1 MGSASLMG
9 SILEAV
15 LESRANQPSEA
26 EVVLMQTPDGGR
38 VVQTAA
44 GLAFVSPRY
53 STTDQGEI
61 QRIMES
67 FGSIDPTAEKRR
79 EFENI
84 SLIGE
89 SPLAAATL
97 KASQGIP
104 FIGEYIPEM
113 VGAISPDARQKMEAI
128 QRATEEQAPGAS
140 LVARIAGSAPAAVFA
155 PGATGRSLANQAIRG
170 AGLAGLEA
178 GVSGF
183 GAAEGGFLD
192 RIGPATRDAAL
203 GFTLGGLF
211 SGAASLLTRGATSRR
226 QTDAAIKEISNK
238 LNVSPGAGM
247 IIANTIRNGGTLED
261 ALSAIQRAGDSGM
274 LADASLATRNLL
286 DAVMTLGA
294 TGEASAIGREAVEGR
309 ASEMSA
315 QLGRMMDEVLGAA
328 PTGKRTIIETIM
340 GRSQDA
346 RNAAYKAAYSSPIDY
361 TSPAGEEILRI
372 VNRIPSQ
379 HLNKAIKDAN
389 DLMQL
394 EGITGRQIQATI
406 LDDGSVVFKE
416 QPNVIQ
422 LDFLKKGLQN
432 IAYGSEFFDPIMQR
446 PMGVGIALDKA
457 AGQLRVALG
466 RAVPQYD
473 QAVKLGGDSIL
484 ERKAAEMGS
493 TLFLPST
500 TVEEVLYATREA
512 SSDQLAA
519 MRLGARSQLEE
530 KMTNARNFINAGG
543 EEGVTAARKAVM
555 ELGTVASRRKLQA
568 ILPPKA
574 YAQLNRKL
582 EEVRASLELLASVA
596 PNSATTRRIEVR
608 RQIDEMLEP
617 GFLGSIARGEPLSA
631 TKRVVS
637 IIAGASPEV
646 TEAQR
651 QSILADIARGLTQH
665 RGEEVKA
672 ALRYIQEA
680 MDKGSL
686 SDAKASFINEVA
698 QRAGLPITA
707 EGATSMGAFMDGGI

>member
-1 MGSASLMG
+1 MA

-15 LESRANQPSEA
+15 IKNRENQPSEA
-26 EVVLMQTPDGGR
+26 EVVLMNTPDGGR
-38 VVQTAA
+38 VVQTAK

-53 STTDQGEI
+53 STTDQDEI

-89 SPLAAATL
+89 SPLTAAAL

-104 FIGEYIPEM
+104 FIGEYIPEI
-113 VGAISPDARQKMEAI
+113 VGAVSPDARQKMESI
-128 QRATEEQAPGAS
+128 QRATEEQAPVAS
-140 LVARIAGSAPAAVFA
+140 LVARVAGSAPAALFA
-155 PGATGRSLANQAIRG
+155 PGAAGGSLANQTMRG
-170 AGLAGLEA
+170 AGLTGLEA

-192 RIGPATRDAAL
+192 RLPQAVRDATL
-203 GFTLGGLF
+203 GLTLGGLF
-211 SGAASLLTRGATSRR
+211 SGAASLLTRGATSSK
-226 QTDAAIKEISNK
+226 QTDAAIKEISK
-238 LNVSPGAGM
+238 TLNVSPGAGM

-261 ALSAIQRAGDSGM
+261 ALSAIQRAGESGM
-274 LADASLATRNLL
+274 LADSSLATKNLL

-294 TGEASAIGREAVEGR
+294 TGEAASIGREAVEGR

-315 QLGRMMDEVLGAA
+315 QLGQMMDEVLGAA
-328 PTGKRTIIETIM
+328 PTGKRTIIETIT
-340 GRSQDA
+340 GRSAPA

-361 TSPAGEEILRI
+361 TSPAGEAILNI
-372 VNRIPSQ
+372 VDRIPSQ
-379 HLNKAIKDAN
+379 HLKKAIKDAN

-394 EGITGRQIQATI
+394 ENITGRQIKATVA
-406 LDDGSVVFKE
+406 DDGSVVFQE

-422 LDFLKKGLQN
+422 LDFLKRGLQN
-432 IAYGSEFFDPIMQR
+432 IAYGNEFFDPITQR
-446 PMGVGIALDKA
+446 PKGVGASLDKV
-457 AGQLRVALG
+457 AGQLRTALG
-466 RAVPQYD
+466 KAVPQYD
-473 QAVKLGGDSIL
+473 QAVKIGGDNIL
-484 ERKAAEMGS
+484 ERQAAEMGS
-493 TLFLPST
+493 ILFRPST

-512 SSDQLAA
+512 SADQIAA
-519 MRLGARSQLEE
+519 MRLGARNQLEE
-530 KMTNARNFINAGG
+530 LMINARNFISSGG
-543 EEGVTAARKAVM
+543 DEGVTAARKAVM

-568 ILPPKA
+568 ILTPSA
-574 YAQLNRKL
+574 YKQLSRKL
-582 EEVRASLELLASVA
+582 EEVRSSLELLASVA
-596 PNSATTRRIEVR
+596 PNSATARRREVGK
-608 RQIDEMLEP
+608 QIDEMLEP

-631 TKRVVS
+631 TKQVVS
-637 IIAGASPEV
+637 IITGASNEV

-651 QSILADIARGLTQH
+651 QRILADIARGLTQQ
-665 RGEEVKA
+665 RGPQVEA
-672 ALRYIQEA
+672 ALRYIKEA

-707 EGATSMGAFMDGGI
+707 EGATSIGAFMDGDS

>member
-1 MGSASLMG
+1 MA

-15 LESRANQPSEA
+15 FENRANQPSEA
-26 EVVLMQTPDGGR
+26 EVVLMNTPDGGR
-38 VVQTAA
+38 VVQTPA

-53 STTDQGEI
+53 STTNQEEI
-61 QRIMES
+61 KRIMES
-67 FGSIDPTAEKRR
+67 FGSVDPTAEKRQ
-79 EFENI
+79 ELENI
-84 SLIGE
+84 ALIAE
-89 SPLAAATL
+89 SPLTAAAL

-140 LVARIAGSAPAAVFA
+140 LVARIAGSAPAAVVA
-155 PGATGRSLANQAIRG
+155 PGAIGGSLANQAIRG

-183 GAAEGGFLD
+183 GAAEGEFLD
-192 RIGPATRDAAL
+192 RLAPAARDAAL
-203 GFTLGGLF
+203 GVTLGGLF
-211 SGAASLLTRGATSRR
+211 SGAASLLTRGATSSRNL
-226 QTDAAIKEISNK
+226 DAAIKEISSR
-238 LNVSPGAGM
+238 LDVSPGAGM

-261 ALSAIQRAGDSGM
+261 ALAAIQRAGASGM
-274 LADASLATRNLL
+274 LADSSLATRNLL

-294 TGEASAIGREAVEGR
+294 TGEAASIGREAVEGR

-315 QLGRMMDEVLGAA
+315 QLGQMMDEVLGVA

-340 GRSQDA
+340 GRSAPA
-346 RNAAYKAAYSSPIDY
+346 RDAAYKAAYSSPIDY
-361 TSPAGEEILRI
+361 TSPAGEAILSI

-394 EGITGRQIQATI
+394 EGITGRQIKATVA
-406 LDDGSVVFKE
+406 DDGSIVFEE

-432 IAYGSEFFDPIMQR
+432 IAYGTEFFDPITQR
-446 PMGVGIALDKA
+446 TTGVGISLDKA
-457 AGQLRVALG
+457 ASQLRTALG
-466 RAVPQYD
+466 KAVPQYD

-484 ERKAAEMGS
+484 ERQAAEMGS
-493 TLFLPST
+493 TLFRPST

-512 SSDQLAA
+512 SADQLAA
-519 MRLGARSQLEE
+519 MRLGARNQLEE
-530 KMTNARNFINAGG
+530 LMTNAKNFISTGG
-543 EEGVTAARKAVM
+543 DEGVTAARKAVM

-568 ILPPKA
+568 ILDPSA
-574 YAQLNRKL
+574 YKQLVKKL
-582 EEVRASLELLASVA
+582 EEVRSSLELMASIA
-596 PNSATTRRIEVR
+596 PNSATARRIEVGK
-608 RQIDEMLEP
+608 QIDEMLEP

-637 IIAGASPEV
+637 IITGASSEV

-651 QSILADIARGLTQH
+651 QSILSDIARGLTQQ
-665 RGEEVKA
+665 RGRQVEA
-672 ALRYIQEA
+672 ALRYIKEA
-680 MDKGSL
+680 MDTGSL

-707 EGATSMGAFMDGGI
+707 EGATSIGAFMDGDS

>member
-1 MGSASLMG
+1 MA

-15 LESRANQPSEA
+15 LNNRANQSPEA
-26 EVVLMQTPDGGR
+26 EVILMNTPDGGR
-38 VVQTAA
+38 VVQTAK

-53 STTDQGEI
+53 STTDQDEI

-67 FGSIDPTAEKRR
+67 FGSVDPTAEKRR

-89 SPLAAATL
+89 SPLTAATL

-113 VGAISPDARQKMEAI
+113 VGAVSPDARQRMEAI

-140 LVARIAGSAPAAVFA
+140 LVARIAGSAPAAVVA
-155 PGATGRSLANQAIRG
+155 PGAVGGSLATQAVRG
-170 AGLAGLEA
+170 AGLAGLES

-192 RIGPATRDAAL
+192 RLPQAARDAAL

-211 SGAASLLTRGATSRR
+211 SGAASLLTRGATSSK
-226 QTDAAIKEISNK
+226 QTDAAIKEISKK

-261 ALSAIQRAGDSGM
+261 ALSAIQRAGESGM
-274 LADASLATRNLL
+274 LADSSLATRNLL

-294 TGEASAIGREAVEGR
+294 TGEAASIGREAVEGR
-309 ASEMSA
+309 ASEMSV
-315 QLGRMMDEVLGAA
+315 QLGQMMDQVLGAA
-328 PTGKRTIIETIM
+328 PTGKRTIIETIT
-340 GRSQDA
+340 GRSAPA
-346 RNAAYKAAYSSPIDY
+346 RTAAYKAAYSSPIDY
-361 TSPAGEEILRI
+361 TSPAGEAILSI
-372 VNRIPSQ
+372 VDRIPSQ
-379 HLNKAIKDAN
+379 HLKKAIKDAN

-394 EGITGRQIQATI
+394 EEITDRQIKATVA
-406 LDDGSVVFKE
+406 DDGSVVFEE

-422 LDFLKKGLQN
+422 LDFLKRGLQN
-432 IAYGSEFFDPIMQR
+432 IAYGPEFFDPITQR
-446 PMGVGIALDKA
+446 PKGVGQSLDRV
-457 AGQLRVALG
+457 AGQLRTALG
-466 RAVPQYD
+466 KAVPQYD

-484 ERKAAEMGS
+484 ERQAAEMGS
-493 TLFLPST
+493 TLFRPST

-512 SSDQLAA
+512 SADQLAA

-530 KMTNARNFINAGG
+530 LMTNARNFISTGG
-543 EEGVTAARKAVM
+543 DEGVTAARKAVM

-568 ILPPKA
+568 ILTPAA
-574 YAQLNRKL
+574 YKQLSRKL
-582 EEVRASLELLASVA
+582 EEVRSSLELLASVA
-596 PNSATTRRIEVR
+596 PNSATARRREVGK
-608 RQIDEMLEP
+608 QIDEMLEP

-637 IIAGASPEV
+637 IITGASAEV

-651 QSILADIARGLTQH
+651 QRILADIARGLTQQ
-665 RGEEVKA
+665 RGPQVQA
-672 ALRYIQEA
+672 ALRYIKEA
-680 MDKGSL
+680 MDQGSL

-707 EGATSMGAFMDGGI
+707 EGATSIGAFMDGDS

>member
-1 MGSASLMG
+1 MA

-15 LESRANQPSEA
+15 FESRANQPSEA
-26 EVVLMQTPDGGR
+26 EVVLMNTPDGGR
-38 VVQTAA
+38 VVQTPA

-53 STTDQGEI
+53 STTNQEEI
-61 QRIMES
+61 KRIMES
-67 FGSIDPTAEKRR
+67 FGSVDPTAEKRQ

-84 SLIGE
+84 SLIAE
-89 SPLAAATL
+89 SPLTAAAL

-113 VGAISPDARQKMEAI
+113 VGAISPDSRQKMEAI

-140 LVARIAGSAPAAVFA
+140 LVARIAGSAPAAVVA
-155 PGATGRSLANQAIRG
+155 PGAIGGSLANQAIRG

-183 GAAEGGFLD
+183 GAAEGEFLD
-192 RIGPATRDAAL
+192 RLAPAARDAAL
-203 GFTLGGLF
+203 GVTLGGLF
-211 SGAASLLTRGATSRR
+211 SGAASLLTRGATSSRNL
-226 QTDAAIKEISNK
+226 DAAIKEISSR
-238 LNVSPGAGM
+238 LDVSPGAGM

-261 ALSAIQRAGDSGM
+261 ALAAIQRAGASGM
-274 LADASLATRNLL
+274 LADSSLATRNLL

-294 TGEASAIGREAVEGR
+294 TGEAASIGREAVEGR
-309 ASEMSA
+309 ASKMSA
-315 QLGRMMDEVLGAA
+315 QLGQMMDEVLGVA

-340 GRSQDA
+340 GRSAPA
-346 RNAAYKAAYSSPIDY
+346 RDAAYKAAYSSPIDY
-361 TSPAGEEILRI
+361 TSPAGEEILSI

-394 EGITGRQIQATI
+394 EGITGRQIKATI
-406 LDDGSVVFKE
+406 ADDGSIVFEE

-432 IAYGSEFFDPIMQR
+432 IAYGTEFFDPITQR
-446 PMGVGIALDKA
+446 TTGVGISLDKA
-457 AGQLRVALG
+457 ASQLRTALG
-466 RAVPQYD
+466 KAVPQYD

-484 ERKAAEMGS
+484 ERQAAEMGS
-493 TLFLPST
+493 TLFRPST

-512 SSDQLAA
+512 SADQLAA
-519 MRLGARSQLEE
+519 MRLGARNQLEE
-530 KMTNARNFINAGG
+530 LMTNAKNFISTGG
-543 EEGVTAARKAVM
+543 DEGVTAARKAVM

-568 ILPPKA
+568 ILDPSA
-574 YAQLNRKL
+574 YKQLVKKL
-582 EEVRASLELLASVA
+582 EEVRSSLELMASIA
-596 PNSATTRRIEVR
+596 PNSATARRIEVGK
-608 RQIDEMLEP
+608 QIDEMLEP

-637 IIAGASPEV
+637 IITGASSEV

-651 QSILADIARGLTQH
+651 QSILSDIARGLTQQ
-665 RGEEVKA
+665 RGQQVEA
-672 ALRYIQEA
+672 ALRYIKEA
-680 MDKGSL
+680 MDTGSL

-707 EGATSMGAFMDGGI
+707 EGATSIGAFMDGDS

>member
-1 MGSASLMG
+1 MA
-9 SILEAV
+9 SILETV
-15 LESRANQPSEA
+15 FENRANQPSAA
-26 EVVLMQTPDGGR
+26 EVVLMNTPDGGR
-38 VVQTAA
+38 VVQTPA

-53 STTDQGEI
+53 STTNQEEI
-61 QRIMES
+61 KRIMES
-67 FGSIDPTAEKRR
+67 FGSVDPTAEKRQ

-84 SLIGE
+84 GLIGE
-89 SPLAAATL
+89 SPLTAAAL

-155 PGATGRSLANQAIRG
+155 PGAIGGSLANQAVRG

-183 GAAEGGFLD
+183 GAAEGEFLD
-192 RIGPATRDAAL
+192 RLAPAIRDAAL
-203 GFTLGGLF
+203 GVTLGGLF
-211 SGAASLLTRGATSRR
+211 SGAASLLTRGATSSRDL
-226 QTDAAIKEISNK
+226 DAAIKEISSR
-238 LNVSPGAGM
+238 LDVSPGAGM

-261 ALSAIQRAGDSGM
+261 ALASIQRAGASGM
-274 LADASLATRNLL
+274 LADSSLATRNLL

-294 TGEASAIGREAVEGR
+294 TGEAASIGREAVEGR

-315 QLGRMMDEVLGAA
+315 QLGQMMDEVLGVA

-340 GRSQDA
+340 ERSAPA
-346 RNAAYKAAYSSPIDY
+346 RDAAYKAAYSSPIDY
-361 TSPAGEEILRI
+361 TSPAGEEILSI
-372 VNRIPSQ
+372 VNRIPKQ

-394 EGITGRQIQATI
+394 EGITGRQIKATI
-406 LDDGSVVFKE
+406 ADDGSIVFEE

-432 IAYGSEFFDPIMQR
+432 IAYGKEFFDEITQR
-446 PMGVGIALDKA
+446 TTGVGISLDKA
-457 AGQLRVALG
+457 ASQLRTALG
-466 RAVPQYD
+466 KAVPQYD

-484 ERKAAEMGS
+484 ERQAVEMGS
-493 TLFLPST
+493 TLFRPST

-512 SSDQLAA
+512 SADQLAA
-519 MRLGARSQLEE
+519 MRLGARNQLEE
-530 KMTNARNFINAGG
+530 IMTNAKNFISTGG
-543 EEGVTAARKAVM
+543 DEGVTAARKAVM

-568 ILPPKA
+568 ILDPSA
-574 YAQLNRKL
+574 YKQLVKKL
-582 EEVRASLELLASVA
+582 EEVRSSLELMASIA
-596 PNSATTRRIEVR
+596 PNSATARRIEVGK
-608 RQIDEMLEP
+608 QIDEMLEP

-637 IIAGASPEV
+637 IITGASSEV

-651 QSILADIARGLTQH
+651 QSILSDIARGLTQQ
-665 RGEEVKA
+665 RGQQVEA
-672 ALRYIQEA
+672 ALRYIKEA
-680 MDKGSL
+680 MDTGSL

-698 QRAGLPITA
+698 QKAGLPITA
-707 EGATSMGAFMDGGI
+707 EGATSIGAFMDGDS